1 MPLPIV
7 STASLLEDALQSN
20 EAIEV
25 PIGGVDFVS
34 FTSGQ
39 TIRTLGTRRL
49 NGNSALVL
57 VSTKGAILANV
68 PLPPCSMEEHNASL
82 TQLWKKATAFLNLFN
97 KNAGLFLGPDEKR
110 YAMVYGPSARP
121 KPFPKYNAII
131 DSILS
136 NSLGVIEKPKIVSYS
151 YEEGGL
157 NQPDCGSVFI
167 DGRGDIPKVYVE
179 DKDQK
184 WFEQEL
190 QRF

>member
-7 STASLLEDALQSN
+7 STASLFEDALQCN

-34 FTSGQ
+34 FTTGQ

-82 TQLWKKATAFLNLFN
+82 TQLWKKATAFLNLFTE
-97 KNAGLFLGPDEKR
+97 NAGLFLGQDEKR
-110 YAMVYGPSARP
+110 YAMVYGPSARH

-136 NSLGVIEKPKIVSYS
+136 NTLGVIEKPKIVSYS
-151 YEEGGL
+151 YEEGGYD
-157 NQPDCGSVFI
+157 QPDSGSVFI

-184 WFEQEL
+184 WFE
-190 QRF
+190 